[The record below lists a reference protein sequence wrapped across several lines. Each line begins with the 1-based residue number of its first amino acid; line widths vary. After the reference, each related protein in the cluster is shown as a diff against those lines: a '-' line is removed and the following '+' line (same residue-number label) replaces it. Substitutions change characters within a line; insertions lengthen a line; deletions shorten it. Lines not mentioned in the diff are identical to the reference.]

1 MNESSNST
9 REITLLD
16 IFKILKKRI
25 KIIACVALVAL
36 LLGGAAGAGLAVLN
50 NANYGTQMRFYI
62 TSTEENNYILSLL
75 QSDGFAESLLLD
87 KNGLPAEKQGS
98 TEYQNVLTL
107 KEAADKLEAQ
117 KEEKELLLEKYPNK
131 ITAAQRKYQE
141 AQNKY
146 DALYDRFTL
155 YTTAPV
161 QSEFAGK
168 IAELSTSMEQ
178 AATARNEAKDAY
190 DALLDENQNIQEE
203 IDDLT
208 LAIKKAKEDVKAAT
222 DIVLA
227 DFRAND
233 NNLDQVAKVKKSI
246 TYQYALENNKAEI
259 DASQSLLFVKISV
272 PFDQAFAERMLDELT
287 LKLPSYVE
295 DSVVPE
301 KDEKKPE
308 CTFISVDGRVGS
320 VDYKNPLTEAVKFG
334 AILLIASAVLM
345 SALFVFIEI
354 FIKIPAKMEEAAEA
368 KALNANDV
376 EETDEAEALEKAE
389 ALEETETE

>member
-25 KIIACVALVAL
+25 KIIVCIALVAL
-36 LLGGAAGAGLAVLN
+36 ILGGAAGAGLAVLN

-62 TSTEENNYILSLL
+62 TSSDENNYILSLL

-87 KNGLPAEKQGS
+87 KKGLPSDKQGS

-141 AQNKY
+141 AQTQY
-146 DALYDRFTL
+146 DTLYDRFTL
-155 YTTAPV
+155 YTTAP
-161 QSEFAGK
+161 SDFTEDIENLRDAME
-168 IAELSTSMEQ
+168 IA
-178 AATARNEAKDAY
+178 ANARNEAKSAY
-190 DALLDENQNIQEE
+190 DALLDENQKIQEE

-246 TYQYALENNKAEI
+246 TYQYVPESNKAEI
-259 DASQSLLFVKISV
+259 DTSQSLLYVRISV

-295 DSVVPE
+295 DSVIPE

-308 CTFISVDGRVGS
+308 CTFISIDGRVGS
-320 VDYKNPLTEAVKFG
+320 VDYKNPLTEAIKFG

-354 FIKIPAKMEEAAEA
+354 FIKIPAKIEEAEAA

-376 EETDEAEALEKAE
+376 DKADEAE
-389 ALEETETE
+389 ALEETENK